1 MRTNFHWLSH
11 WMSSMSSRAM
21 LLSFAVSFAVFSA
34 AVAEWTPLQQAG
46 VENPSSV
53 SVSPDGEWVVFSIS
67 GVATVGGNKLAPA
80 GSLRLE
86 LASGDP
92 DQRAAAVE
100 AFCAD
105 GGCSMP
111 TFAADLSVV
120 FLKKGALWRSERGV
134 DAFSPPVRVYAPAG
148 STGRSSPIIAYAVSP
163 DATAVAATYAE
174 MGTYSDTEGRVITT
188 DVIVNVITGTPQPE
202 RNVLCVA
209 PFAAGAANAT
219 NAVSSH
225 CYTDLPG
232 SVGME
237 GWRISCWPYDSQMS
251 WSRSDNKTLA
261 VTVTSNRL
269 ANEWESVRVALID
282 ATDPAAVFRF
292 VGDASSPPSFQPTFS
307 PDGNT
312 LAFTQ
317 VRRRE
322 ILLVV

>member
-1 MRTNFHWLSH
+1 
-11 WMSSMSSRAM
+11 MSSRAM
-21 LLSFAVSFAVFSA
+21 LLSSAFSVAAFSA
-34 AVAEWTPLQQAG
+34 AAEWTPLQQAG
-46 VENPSSV
+46 IENPSSV
-53 SVSPDGEWVVFSIS
+53 SVSPDGAWVVFSIS
-67 GVATVGGNKLAPA
+67 GVATVGGNKLAAA

-92 DQRAAAVE
+92 DKRAAAVE

-111 TFAADLSVV
+111 TFAADMSVV
-120 FLKKGALWRSERGV
+120 FLKGGSLWRSERRV
-134 DAFSPPVRVYAPAG
+134 DTDAFSPPVRVYVPRG
-148 STGRSSPIIAYAVSP
+148 TGRSSPIIAYAVSP

-209 PFAAGAANAT
+209 PFTAGAANAST
-219 NAVSSH
+219 AVSSH
-225 CYTDLPG
+225 CYLDLPG

-251 WSRSDNKTLA
+251 WSSSDNKTLA

-282 ATDPAAVFRF
+282 ATDPTAVFRF

-317 VRRRE
+317 VCRRRRAR
-322 ILLVV
+322 